1 MIKKI
6 TTYTFRFMLLLGI
19 VLVAIYFYVKGHKKE
34 VVNFIVD
41 TISENHRGTVN
52 FDDVTLRIWGNF
64 TNPAFHVKNMV
75 LLDSSEYKSNRF
87 EVDDVYLN
95 LSIHSL
101 FKKTIQVKSVL
112 IENMSYNSVT
122 YKEDLTGLTSK
133 KDILSEENNTSQN
146 FKPYKMS
153 FVIKKFSFDTRN
165 LPRHKRIKFEINEIA
180 SNIVVGPDE
189 IKASLDLDA
198 HVTQLGFNLEK
209 GSYLKDSKID
219 GTMYPVIDLIKKK
232 IHIPAFDLSIN
243 DQVFN
248 LTADF
253 DTSEKSYFL
262 FTIVNEET
270 EYAPTVSL
278 ISDHIQLK
286 LNKYK
291 IANAFSTRTTLEG
304 SFAPFSNPLVHI
316 EFNSVENSAR
326 LGDRFDLD
334 SLTFN
339 GSFTNRIY
347 EDERSKTE
355 DKRDLKLIFNSLT
368 GKYKKSKFELSNG
381 LLTSTPENKT
391 RIKGLIRA
399 DGVPEDLISFIS
411 EPSFTLKEGRYNLMA
426 NLAGD
431 ATSAADLL
439 SRSSITLKVINT
451 DIFDLENERSIPVK
465 QLNINIKEDRG
476 VLEILKLPLITSDD
490 LNIYGEVSPFSSLLT
505 NDPQLSA
512 KTSFRLESAKLR
524 WKDFINSFAS
534 TNKGPKDKLKQPGR
548 VLHNLAKKIYS
559 KFDPSVAV
567 NIKEFE
573 YKSYK
578 LTNFSTGLTF
588 SDAYHLHLNNTAFEI
603 KEGAVKLN
611 ASLDFEQSQQ
621 IIIDAEVDAT
631 GTSEI
636 LNTIFKSDT
645 FFFKGGAFNLQGK
658 VFGDIL
664 QMDDFLNSLNGNLR
678 LTNSNV
684 VYQPN
689 DLSVPIDVL
698 DVQIKN
704 NLAILNALEI
714 GVGASDKI
722 NFSGR
727 LENFSSFLSST
738 NTDQVNTFIDF
749 HSDRLQWNDFINI
762 FKKGIKK
769 EHTATEAVT
778 NSRIK
783 KTLRGIYS
791 KFNPKLDVT
800 IDRFEYE
807 DFIVLDDLTTSLY
820 FEDLNSLVL
829 EESGFDYNK
838 KTQVE
843 FAARVDI
850 SESSGT
856 NVDADFSVFGDP
868 LHLNKILNYDTFL
881 LEGGKIEITAKVA
894 GDIERMN
901 ELVSSTSANF
911 KIENSTLIHNPSK
924 VRIPFSILEI
934 DVKNDDAIL
943 KSMVIDLPSGD
954 SIKLSGE
961 LKNITSIVPKVSGNR
976 ERMSS
981 KFNIYSN
988 KVRFSDFM
996 GLFKNIASGRK
1007 EKNTK
1012 SNPAL
1017 KSVVK
1022 DFYNKYQP
1030 EVSINMDEFTFNKI
1044 IINNFKT
1051 GFYFENE
1058 NLLYLE
1064 NTAFDFHQAKVTL
1077 DAQLNITDPNKTE
1090 FSIRFTSDKLDL
1102 EKLLISFD
1110 YFNIP
1115 SIKEADKIDGKVSID
1130 TRLEGDLIDSTGIV
1144 SNSLKGTV
1152 AFNLQEMQLK
1162 GFDPIIK
1169 VGNIL
1174 FKKKRFKDIRF
1185 GPIENTIYIS
1195 NNTVEMPIM
1204 QIQSTAIDFYM
1215 SGHLGYG
1222 EVPTNLW
1229 TAIPLSNFK
1238 RRDIT
1243 TIPDKK
1249 EYALAGKKAY
1259 IEAKTGKK
1267 NKVKY
1272 KLHLSDKKYFKERE
1286 SLSEYNKMLKENR
1299 LLRRKYKREARMNK
1313 K

>member
-1 MIKKI
+1 MFKKI
-6 TTYTFRFMLLLGI
+6 AKFIVRLILILGI
-19 VLVAIYFYVKGHKKE
+19 ILVAIYFYVKGHKEE

-41 TISENHRGTVN
+41 TISENHNGSVN
-52 FDDVTLRIWGNF
+52 FDDITLRVWGNF
-64 TNPAFHVKNMV
+64 TNPAFRVKKLV
-75 LLDSSEYKSNRF
+75 VLDSSEHKSTRF
-87 EVDDVYLN
+87 EAEDVYLK
-95 LSIHSL
+95 LSIKSL
-101 FKKTIQVKSVL
+101 LNKRIQVKSIRL
-112 IENMSYNSVT
+112 ENANYNSVT
-122 YKEDLTGLTSK
+122 YKEDLAALIAK
-133 KDILSEENNTSQN
+133 KDSLSEESTVSEI

-153 FVIKKFSFDTRN
+153 YDIKNFSFDIQN
-165 LPRHKRIKFEINEIA
+165 IPRHKRIKFKVNEIA
-180 SNIVVGPDE
+180 SNFLVGPDK
-189 IKASLDLDA
+189 ITASLDLDA

-219 GTMYPVIDLIKKK
+219 GTMYPEIDLINKK
-232 IHIPAFDLSIN
+232 IHIPEFDLSIN
-243 DQVFN
+243 DQIFK
-248 LTADF
+248 LTSDF
-253 DTSEKSYFL
+253 DTSNQSSFL
-262 FTIVNEET
+262 FKIVNEET

-291 IANAFSTRTTLEG
+291 ISQAFSTQTTLQG

-316 EFNSVENSAR
+316 EFNSVENSA
-326 LGDRFDLD
+326 LIGDRFDLD

-347 EDERSKTE
+347 DDERAKTE

-368 GKYKKSKFELSNG
+368 GKYKETKFELSNG
-381 LLTSTPENKT
+381 LLTSSPENIT
-391 RIKGLIRA
+391 LIKGLIKA
-399 DGVPEDLISFIS
+399 EGVPEDLIRFTND
-411 EPSFTLKEGRYNLMA
+411 PSFTLKKGRFSLIA
-426 NLAGD
+426 NLEGD

-439 SRSSITLKVINT
+439 TRSNITLKVINT
-451 DIFDLENERSIPVK
+451 DIFDIESKRSIPVK
-465 QLNINIKEDRG
+465 QLNINIKEDRA
-476 VLEILKLPLITSDD
+476 VLEILKLPLISSDD
-490 LNIYGEVSPFSSLLT
+490 LNIYGEVSRFSSLLT
-505 NDPQLSA
+505 NDPELSA
-512 KTSFRLESAKLR
+512 KTSFRLESARLR
-524 WKDFINSFAS
+524 WKDFVNSFANP
-534 TNKGPKDKLKQPGR
+534 NKGPKDKVKQPAR
-548 VLHNLAKKIYS
+548 VLHDLAIKIYS
-559 KFDPSVAV
+559 KFNPSVAV
-567 NIKEFE
+567 DIKEFE

-578 LTNFSTGLTF
+578 LTDFSTGLTF

-611 ASLDFEQSQQ
+611 ASLDFEEPQQ
-621 IIIDAEVDAT
+621 IIIEAEVDAT

-636 LNTIFKSDT
+636 LNNIFKSDT
-645 FFFKGGAFNLQGK
+645 FFFKGGDFNLQGE
-658 VFGDIL
+658 VYGDIL
-664 QMDDFLNSLNGNLR
+664 QMEDFLNSLNGNLR
-678 LTNSNV
+678 LVNSNV

-689 DLSVPIDVL
+689 DLSVPIDLL
-698 DVQIKN
+698 DVEIKN

-714 GVGASDKI
+714 GVGNSDKL

-727 LENFSSFLSST
+727 LENFSAFLSST

-749 HSDRLQWNDFINI
+749 QSDRLQWSDFVGI
-762 FKKGIKK
+762 FQKGVQK
-769 EHTATEAVT
+769 ENAAIEATT
-778 NSRIK
+778 NNRIK
-783 KTLRGIYS
+783 RTLRGIYS

-807 DFIVLDDLTTSLY
+807 DLIVLDGFSTSLY
-820 FEDLNSLVL
+820 FDNLNSLVL

-838 KTQVE
+838 KTKVE
-843 FAARVDI
+843 FAANLDI
-850 SESSGT
+850 SESAGT
-856 NVDADFSVFGDP
+856 NIDANFSVFGDP

-881 LEGGKIEITAKVA
+881 LEGGKIEITTKIA
-894 GDIERMN
+894 GDIEKMD
-901 ELVSSTSANF
+901 ELVSSASAKF
-911 KIENSTLIHNPSK
+911 KIENSAIIHNPSK

-934 DVKNDDAIL
+934 DVQNDDAVL
-943 KSMVIDLPSGD
+943 RSMVIDLPSGD

-961 LKNITSIVPKVSGNR
+961 LNNITSIVPEVSGNK

-981 KFNIYSN
+981 KFSIYSN

-996 GLFKNIASGRK
+996 DLFKNINTQKK
-1007 EKNTK
+1007 EKN
-1012 SNPAL
+1012 SNNNPAL
-1017 KSVVK
+1017 KAVVK

-1030 EVSINMDEFTFNKI
+1030 ELSINMDEFIFNKLV
-1044 IINNFKT
+1044 INNFNT

-1064 NTAFDFHQAKVTL
+1064 NTAFDFHRAKVTL
-1077 DAQLNITDPNKTE
+1077 DAHLNITDAHKTE
-1090 FSIRFTSDKLDL
+1090 FSIDFTTDKLDL

-1144 SNSLKGTV
+1144 SNSLKGTI

-1185 GPIENTIYIS
+1185 GPIDNTIYIA
-1195 NNTVEMPIM
+1195 NNTVEIPIM

-1243 TIPDKK
+1243 IIPDNK
-1249 EYALAGKKAY
+1249 EYLVAGRKVY

-1272 KLHLSDKKYFKERE
+1272 KLHISDKKYFKERE
-1286 SLSEYNKMLKENR
+1286 RLSEYRIMLKEDR
-1299 LLRRKYKREARMNK
+1299 LLRRKYKRESRIDK